1 MTQAAFDQA
10 SDNGPMTPS
19 GSSFGLFA
27 PAVVLLAL
35 ISALA
40 TFLILMGLTPVVP
53 THQVVIS
60 VLLVNAAA
68 VLILS
73 AMVGREIWRIAKAR
87 ARGRAAARLH
97 IRIVGLFAVVSVV
110 PAILVAVVAS
120 LTLDRGLDR
129 WFSMRT
135 QEIVASSVSVAQ
147 TYVREHALNIR
158 GDILAMSADLTRLKS
173 VYEGD
178 RSRFNQILTAQAALR
193 NLPGAMLIR
202 RDLSVVERAN
212 VNIGR
217 EFIVPAN
224 LAIGDATPDQPVIYL
239 PNDAD
244 YVAAVVPLKDYD
256 DLYLYVARLIDP
268 RVIGYLKTT
277 QETLADYRSLEERRF
292 GVQVAFALMYAVI
305 TLIVLL
311 SAVWLGLNFSKWLVA
326 PIRRLMSAADHVA
339 EGNLDVRVPIYRA
352 EGDLA
357 SLAET
362 FNKMTHELRS
372 QREAILTA
380 RDQIDSR
387 RRFTEAVLSGV
398 GAGVIGLDS
407 QERITILN
415 RSAERLL
422 GLSEVEALHRHLA
435 EVVPETAGLLEEA
448 EHARQRSVQGNI
460 TLTRDGRERVFAVRV
475 TTEQSPEA
483 EHGWV
488 VTLDDITE
496 LISAQR
502 TSAWADVARRIAHE
516 IKNPLTPIQLSAERL
531 KRKFG
536 RHVTQDREIFDQC
549 TDTIIRQV
557 GDIGRMVDE
566 FSSFARMPKPV
577 VDSQDMSEIIRQTVF
592 LMRVGHPEVV
602 FDSEVPPAMP
612 ARFDRRL
619 VSQALTN
626 ILKNAAEAI
635 EAVPPDVRG
644 QGRIRVSANRVGEDL
659 VIDIIDNGTGL
670 PQESRNRLLEPY
682 VTTREKGTGLGLA
695 IVGKIMEEHG
705 GGIEL
710 NDAPEGRGAWIRLS
724 LKAEGPKAEP
734 TDASTK
740 ATGAATPAAPAASA
754 MARDA
759 AADSAA
765 RGKNERT

>member
-1 MTQAAFDQA
+1 MTPAAVDQTP
-10 SDNGPMTPS
+10 DNGPITPA
-19 GSSFGLFA
+19 GFALGLLA
-27 PAVVLLAL
+27 PVVVVLAL
-35 ISALA
+35 VSALA
-40 TFLILMGLTPVVP
+40 TFLVLMGLTPVVP

-68 VLILS
+68 VFVLS

-135 QEIVASSVSVAQ
+135 QEIVASAVSVAQ

-158 GDILAMSADLTRLKS
+158 GDLLAMSADMTRLKPLYDS
-173 VYEGD
+173 D
-178 RSRFNQILTAQAALR
+178 RARFTQIFTAQAALR

-217 EFIVPAN
+217 EFLVPSN
-224 LAIGDATPDQPVIYL
+224 IAIGEATAEQPVIYL
-239 PNDAD
+239 PSDAD
-244 YVAAVVPLKDYD
+244 FVGAVMPLRDFD
-256 DLYLYVARLIDP
+256 DLYLYVARPIDP

-292 GVQVAFALMYAVI
+292 GVQVAFALMYMVI

-311 SAVWLGLNFSKWLVA
+311 SAVWLGINFSKWLVA

-339 EGNLDVRVPIYRA
+339 AGNLDVRVPIYRA

-357 SLAET
+357 SLGET
-362 FNKMTHELRS
+362 FNKMTQELRS
-372 QREAILTA
+372 QREAILKA

-422 GLSEVEALHRHLA
+422 GLSEVEALNQPLA
-435 EVVPETAGLLEEA
+435 EVAPETAGLLAEAEA

-460 TLTRDGRERVFAVRV
+460 TLTRDGRERTFAVRV
-475 TTEQSPEA
+475 TTEQSSEA

-536 RHVTQDREIFDQC
+536 KHVTQDRDVFDQC

-577 VDSQDMSEIIRQTVF
+577 VDSQDLAETTRQTVF
-592 LMRVGHPEVV
+592 LMRVGHPEVA
-602 FDSEVPPAMP
+602 FEANIPSSLP

-619 VSQALTN
+619 ISQALTN

-635 EAVPPDVRG
+635 EAVPVEVRG
-644 QGRIRVSANRVGEDL
+644 QGRIRVSAERLGEDL

-670 PQESRNRLLEPY
+670 PQESRSRLLEPY

-710 NDAPEGRGAWIRLS
+710 YDAPDGRGAWIRLRIR
-724 LKAEGPKAEP
+724 AEGPLPE
-734 TDASTK
+734 
-740 ATGAATPAAPAASA
+740 AAPRAKTGS
-754 MARDA
+754 
-759 AADSAA
+759 
-765 RGKNERT
+765 N